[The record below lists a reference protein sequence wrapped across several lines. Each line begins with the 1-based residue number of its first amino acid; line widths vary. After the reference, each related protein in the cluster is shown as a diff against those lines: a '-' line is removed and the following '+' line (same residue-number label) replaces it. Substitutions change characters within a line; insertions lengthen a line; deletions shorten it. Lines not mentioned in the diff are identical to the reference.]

1 MLLNLLKSYF
11 SNHPNNETAF
21 VKGISMFSSGIIIVH
36 FLMVESR
43 STCSSAPVLNN
54 SDLNIIYFSSSK
66 QTWYKAYIFPKNIW
80 IRQK

>member
-36 FLMVESR
+36 FLMVE
-43 STCSSAPVLNN
+43 
-54 SDLNIIYFSSSK
+54 K
-66 QTWYKAYIFPKNIW
+66 
-80 IRQK
+80 